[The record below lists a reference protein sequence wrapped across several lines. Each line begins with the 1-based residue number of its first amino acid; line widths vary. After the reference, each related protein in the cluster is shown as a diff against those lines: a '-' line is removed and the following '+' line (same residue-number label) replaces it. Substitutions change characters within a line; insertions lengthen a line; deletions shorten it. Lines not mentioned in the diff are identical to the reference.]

1 MQSRRA
7 SARPLS
13 RRNVNHDNR
22 SRITIDTN
30 GNWKLYS
37 NTVPTGAEAIGTV
50 TRGIS
55 DTGALIRYTASG
67 QYAQLNAGTI
77 RTLDGRK
84 VAAALG
90 TSGRPAKM
98 DGGKR
103 VQVYLDADSLAIASS
118 LGNGNISAGL
128 RKALQLAK

>member
-1 MQSRRA
+1 M
-7 SARPLS
+7 
-13 RRNVNHDNR
+13 NHDNR
-22 SRITIDTN
+22 SRITVDTN

-37 NTVPTGAEAIGTV
+37 NTLPHGAEAIGTV
-50 TRGIS
+50 TRGIG

-67 QYAQLNAGTI
+67 QYAQLNAGAI

-90 TSGRPAKM
+90 TSGRPVEM

-103 VQVYLDADSLAIASS
+103 VQVYLDADSLAIASN
-118 LGNGNISAGL
+118 LGDGNISAGL